1 MLGIE
6 SQPLN
11 DGEAHLR
18 VFFQAGAVIFEVVF
32 FGPKQKN
39 HDLQPKNRAW
49 KGVILTQRL
58 KDERIMRNG
67 NGCAEKER
75 IADGEGYCS

>member
-18 VFFQAGAVIFEVVF
+18 VFFQAGAVMFKVVF
-32 FGPKQKN
+32 FGLKQKN
-39 HDLQPKNRAW
+39 CDLQPKNRA
-49 KGVILTQRL
+49 
-58 KDERIMRNG
+58 
-67 NGCAEKER
+67 
-75 IADGEGYCS
+75 

>member
-1 MLGIE
+1 VLGIE

-39 HDLQPKNRAW
+39 RDLQPKNRA
-49 KGVILTQRL
+49 
-58 KDERIMRNG
+58 
-67 NGCAEKER
+67 
-75 IADGEGYCS
+75 

>member
-1 MLGIE
+1 MIPAIILHVNTLIQPSVLGIE

-18 VFFQAGAVIFEVVF
+18 VFFQAGAVMFKVVF

-39 HDLQPKNRAW
+39 CDLQPKNPA
-49 KGVILTQRL
+49 
-58 KDERIMRNG
+58 
-67 NGCAEKER
+67 
-75 IADGEGYCS
+75 